1 MIESSNFREINE
13 IEKEIIFQ
21 TLSTISPNFSQFMIR
36 SKNILYISFKELNSK
51 TNYPNTFL
59 VSNLFQENLGLI
71 KLNSKI
77 HSLGLYFG
85 FFKRRRFYLSLE
97 GAEFLYKKGML
108 SAIKFLYVNKKG
120 EKSILYG
127 NNILKNMILKIPSN
141 IQKEDYLLIFN
152 EIDEILALAQSKVES
167 KNIKQLNPE
176 DLVAFNLS
184 DKGIYLREK
193 Q

>member
-1 MIESSNFREINE
+1 MIDTKKFRKVNKNEYAIITNSVLKISTKILSVLKKIDYKIYIVLVNKTSKNNYPSIYLIPNNLTKDLVNFQQEINV
-13 IEKEIIFQ
+13 
-21 TLSTISPNFSQFMIR
+21 
-36 SKNILYISFKELNSK
+36 NSA
-51 TNYPNTFL
+51 
-59 VSNLFQENLGLI
+59 
-71 KLNSKI
+71 
-77 HSLGLYFG
+77 GLYLG
-85 FFKRRRFYLSLE
+85 FIKKGEFYLSLE
-97 GAEFLYKKGML
+97 GAEFLCKKGIL

-152 EIDEILALAQSKVES
+152 ELNEILALAQSKVES
-167 KNIKQLNPE
+167 NNIKHLNPE

-184 DKGIYLREK
+184 DKGIYLRKK